1 MAEPEKNEH
10 SEEQFDD
17 LSLEELLRGARE
29 EIARV
34 DAMMGNPADEPVQE
48 PDAADALDAAGEG
61 PADVAADGDAPARTE
76 PKAAMPALA
85 QAETRM
91 ALYSWSVNLSP

>member
-48 PDAADALDAAGEG
+48 PDAADALDAA
-61 PADVAADGDAPARTE
+61 AKARRTWRRTGMHRHGRSRRRRCR
-76 PKAAMPALA
+76 PSSRSCPTSMP
-85 QAETRM
+85 T
-91 ALYSWSVNLSP
+91 

>member
-17 LSLEELLRGARE
+17 LSLEELRCGARE

-61 PADVAADGDAPARTE
+61 RRTWRRTGMHRHGRSRRRRCR
-76 PKAAMPALA
+76 PSSPQLPTSMP
-85 QAETRM
+85 T
-91 ALYSWSVNLSP
+91 